1 MKIKSTSSKVL
12 QEQLL
17 NNLSK
22 VYGYTRKVKAQSTR
36 IVNELIRRLNYSR
49 DNNIISEEE
58 YVITEEYLSM
68 LKSNI

>member
-22 VYGYTRKVKAQSTR
+22 VYGYTKQVKAQNTR

-49 DNNIISEEE
+49 DNNIISESE
-58 YVITEEYLSM
+58 YVIAGEYLGR
-68 LKSNI
+68 LKSSI